1 MRKEE
6 FIRLQVESGVSEK
19 TANEKW
25 RIRDEHERMSWS
37 FIPSAFSYVNITGG
51 GTTSAQ
57 SENSYVEDYVD
68 NYFE

>member
-1 MRKEE
+1 MRKKE

-37 FIPSAFSYVNITGG
+37 FVPSAFSRVNNTGG
-51 GTTSAQ
+51 GTT
-57 SENSYVEDYVD
+57 ENSYMEDYVD
-68 NYFE
+68 DYFE